1 VVNCPEVASI
11 EGSPPP
17 VGRSCLLGIVTG
29 CLPYHDIAISEQTH
43 RPRAVFEENS
53 GLALVHPVD
62 YIEATIEQ
70 HAAGRRA
77 PAPGQA
83 AAEGI

>member
-1 VVNCPEVASI
+1 MAALRGRARDGAQTVGQA
-11 EGSPPP
+11 EGERLR
-17 VGRSCLLGIVTG
+17 VI
-29 CLPYHDIAISEQTH
+29 
-43 RPRAVFEENS
+43 FEENS